1 MDPLVTKLH
10 SSTLT
15 KRTKRQ
21 TRSDKRQT
29 RSDSRAVLDWQQLP
43 RWFAEK
49 IVPVFRYL
57 GDYWKK
63 MVGRWGGGGVNLL
76 RFCGFLQSSV
86 SDLSEAT
93 LFFLAMLPLFWC

>member
-21 TRSDKRQT
+21 TRSD
-29 RSDSRAVLDWQQLP
+29 SRAVLDWQQLP

-49 IVPVFRYL
+49 SVPVFRYL

-63 MVGRWGGGGVNLL
+63 MVGRGRGGGNLL